1 MSRRSRRKKWDR
13 PLTPDAEWSILL
25 TVAGDDGASGGPDA
39 AAEGPTMSV
48 AQARA
53 DRLRALE
60 DSAERASLAHWR
72 AAEWARLSGQYDHW
86 RTSLAA
92 ARVASVVVMAR
103 WAMVAKL
110 VA

>member
-13 PLTPDAEWSILL
+13 PLTPDAEWSILP
-25 TVAGDDGASGGPDA
+25 VWRGDDGASGGPDA
-39 AAEGPTMSV
+39 AEEPTMSV
-48 AQARA
+48 AQTRA